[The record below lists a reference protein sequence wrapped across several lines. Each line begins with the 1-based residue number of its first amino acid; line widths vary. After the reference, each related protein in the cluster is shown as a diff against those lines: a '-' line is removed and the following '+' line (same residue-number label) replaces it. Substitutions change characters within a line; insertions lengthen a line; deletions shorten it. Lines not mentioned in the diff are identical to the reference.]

1 MAWAATKA
9 TRCRWGASN
18 SWTAARPLPK
28 NATLAAVKRDRV
40 FQRLIGNFGFSD
52 VGRSFDGVHYA
63 YATPH
68 GNFTFIG
75 AVPTRGVF
83 QVDGWGWNRIAFTY
97 TSYTREWGST
107 GTRCRHPLLLH

>member
-1 MAWAATKA
+1 
-9 TRCRWGASN
+9 
-18 SWTAARPLPK
+18 
-28 NATLAAVKRDRV
+28 RV

-68 GNFTFIG
+68 QNFTFIG

-83 QVDGWGWNRIAFTY
+83 QVDGWGWNRIAFNY
-97 TSYTREWGST
+97 TSYTRQWGARGHAADT
-107 GTRCRHPLLLH
+107 QFFFIEYDDFRHIHKTENRPFPARRGEFSNISIATFAGY